1 MKIKEQA
8 KENFIKYLAAYFD
21 QNFDDFTIKR
31 LNRMLDEFDE
41 AIPKAFIND
50 VDSYKRGYK
59 EGYDDAKRYY
69 TKKITDDN
77 NISSILF

>member
-41 AIPKAFIND
+41 AIPKLFTGD
-50 VDSYKRGYK
+50 LETYKKGYK

-77 NISSILF
+77 NISSVLL